1 MDQGFEEAKSAIM
14 EILFIYIILAFS
26 ISFCLILFRFIR
38 KKIKNKKNIGRY
50 EKNPKKNELDD
61 VKDKLRKL

>member
-38 KKIKNKKNIGRY
+38 KKNKKQEKYRKIW
-50 EKNPKKNELDD
+50 KNPKKNELDD

>member
-50 EKNPKKNELDD
+50 EKTQKRIN
-61 VKDKLRKL
+61 

>member
-1 MDQGFEEAKSAIM
+1 MDQNFEMAKSAIM

-26 ISFCLILFRFIR
+26 IVFCFVLFRFFR

-50 EKNPKKNELDD
+50 EKTSKRMN
-61 VKDKLRKL
+61 

>member
-14 EILFIYIILAFS
+14 EILFILIILSFS
-26 ISFCLILFRFIR
+26 IAFCFILFRFIR

-50 EKNPKKNELDD
+50 E
-61 VKDKLRKL
+61 

>member
-1 MDQGFEEAKSAIM
+1 MDQSFEMAKSAIM

-26 ISFCLILFRFIR
+26 IVFCFVFFRFFR

-50 EKNPKKNELDD
+50 EKTSKRMN
-61 VKDKLRKL
+61 

>member
-26 ISFCLILFRFIR
+26 ISFCLILFRFIS

-50 EKNPKKNELDD
+50 EKTQKRMN
-61 VKDKLRKL
+61 